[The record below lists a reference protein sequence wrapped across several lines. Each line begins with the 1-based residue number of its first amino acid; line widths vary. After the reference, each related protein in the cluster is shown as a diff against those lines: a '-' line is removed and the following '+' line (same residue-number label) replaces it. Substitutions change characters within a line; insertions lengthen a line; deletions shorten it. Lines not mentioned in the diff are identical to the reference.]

1 MNVKTQTIISIIPDT
16 RIKLGK
22 KTSIK
27 IQDIL
32 AEKILNHN
40 KQ

>member
-16 RIKLGK
+16 RIKLEK

-27 IQDIL
+27 IQDIFSR
-32 AEKILNHN
+32 KNI
-40 KQ
+40 KPQ